1 MTVKLS
7 EVIDRWIIENE
18 SLVREIRDYKDEYK
32 KGYVDGIESA
42 IESLKISLED
52 SAE

>member
-32 KGYVDGIESA
+32 NTKDFSGGFC
-42 IESLKISLED
+42 
-52 SAE
+52 

>member
-32 KGYVDGIESA
+32 KDTWTGLSRP
-42 IESLKISLED
+42 SNH
-52 SAE
+52 